1 MCNLVANCRDTFFPW
16 FLPVGKKLAEKITS
30 RWDFKIMSG
39 EKISFRRL
47 VPVGPEWGGAVRYE
61 VNTGV
66 APKRQEQ
73 GRHIVC
79 PALVN

>member
-1 MCNLVANCRDTFFPW
+1 
-16 FLPVGKKLAEKITS
+16 
-30 RWDFKIMSG
+30 MSG